1 LRDEIK
7 KLKTALG
14 ETAIESEDFGKTLNT
29 LNDKQNELKELT
41 KVNVSESAKLRK
53 EFKQLKD
60 ELLTLEEGTE
70 EYNDKLK

>member
-7 KLKTALG
+7 KLKTTLG

-41 KVNVSESAKLRK
+41 KVNVSESTKLRK